1 MAGASASPSPPH
13 FHSGGAAAQ
22 DKWKPLL
29 LFVLE
34 PQLDAGGGAGTF
46 CVMCRCHTE
55 AGARRQ
61 LGGLFEDDPCSPLAR
76 RPRFLLCSGLVGF
89 V

>member
-1 MAGASASPSPPH
+1 MR
-13 FHSGGAAAQ
+13 
-22 DKWKPLL
+22 DKWKLLL

-34 PQLDAGGGAGTF
+34 PQLDAGGGAEGEVGWGTF

-55 AGARRQ
+55 AEARRQ
-61 LGGLFEDDPCSPLAR
+61 LGGLFEDDPGSPLAR

-89 V
+89 VCESTQS